1 MPSPF
6 KINMLDKQ
14 IKLPFPMQHPFT
26 SHMSYNALFPS
37 YIAPEDP
44 KRGEIPLKCESMIY
58 DVQTGSRV
66 DDTVVNKKTHGFP
79 FRLETQQLQLP
90 TQRRGEW
97 YEDKQY
103 YHVNN
108 NNNLLPRGYQV
119 FFSEDMLIKLNSV
132 KSLSI
137 PSFKTI

>member
-1 MPSPF
+1 MPGAF
-6 KINMLDKQ
+6 KINMLEKQ
-14 IKLPFPMQHPFT
+14 IKQPFPMQHPFT

-44 KRGEIPLKCESMIY
+44 KRGEIQLKCDSMIY

-66 DDTVVNKKTHGFP
+66 DDTIINKKTHGFP
-79 FRLETQQLQLP
+79 YRLETQQLQLP

-103 YHVNN
+103 YHVNC
-108 NNNLLPRGYQV
+108 
-119 FFSEDMLIKLNSV
+119 
-132 KSLSI
+132 
-137 PSFKTI
+137 